1 VAAVYATNRL
11 RVIGTVLAPIRD
23 RQWPDS
29 SCYCG
34 PRGRRIRRNFKLS
47 VPNAG
52 RPDAARLGCF
62 GKDRQFLIHRPASPA
77 LDLREDFDSINTAR
91 HSRITRRT
99 PSASLCSYVRLKWGP
114 LQDERFRVL
123 EVPPSCPLRRELPLG
138 RYYPLRLL
146 IRLTGLLTS
155 SVSLPP
161 IRAGVESSDDVAQG
175 RDGKP

>member
-1 VAAVYATNRL
+1 MTASYVGNRH
-11 RVIGTVLAPIRD
+11 
-23 RQWPDS
+23 
-29 SCYCG
+29 
-34 PRGRRIRRNFKLS
+34 
-47 VPNAG
+47 
-52 RPDAARLGCF
+52 ARLGGF
-62 GKDRQFLIHRPASPA
+62 GQDRQFLIHRPASPA